1 MNNIHNDFKTKR
13 QRNHDYIN
21 SISLHRSSLYLDLLT
36 LAAGWWD
43 QYQHRF
49 QKCHRRKNRLWLLFR
64 LCLTSWIGLQSFLV
78 QSLRH
83 LTFGEWKEVVQQLR
97 SSREERQTS
106 QKLSVPNTA
115 VLGSL
120 WKIESVQIGN
130 SFHVEG
136 RILSL
141 NWKTL
146 SKISFLHGE
155 NKQRLLE
162 ILVFVFSGSCVS
174 LCVFLVLSVLLHI
187 VET

>member
-1 MNNIHNDFKTKR
+1 MNNIHNDFKTKC
-13 QRNHDYIN
+13 QRNHDCTN
-21 SISLHRSSLYLDLLT
+21 SISLHRSLLYLDLLT

-49 QKCHRRKNRLWLLFR
+49 QKCHRQKIRLWLLFR
-64 LCLTSWIGLQSFLV
+64 LCLTSWTGLQSFLV
-78 QSLRH
+78 RSLRH
-83 LTFGEWKEVVQQLR
+83 LTFAGWRWVEQQLR

-106 QKLSVPNTA
+106 QKLSAPDTA

-120 WKIESVQIGN
+120 WKIEIEN

-155 NKQRLLE
+155 NKQRLFE

-174 LCVFLVLSVLLHI
+174 LCVFPVLSVLLHI